1 MAAAAGGRGFAVSV
15 LAPNGRRVTVRVGP
29 GTTLLQVLEEAC
41 GRQNFDAGEY
51 DLKFQRS
58 VLDLSLQ
65 WRFARLP
72 NNAKL
77 EVVPITRN
85 RAGTENRNL
94 VPFGPTH
101 PLCVSNILGPT
112 QVQQHCMQLMS
123 MVRLGQ
129 YLDWKP
135 PKECSGAAEGSDCIA
150 VEQWFPVTGHLSLWP
165 DTVGT
170 SQPFYTNQIAGK
182 ASLERTTLKSLGLTG
197 GNAIIRVVM
206 KKCGSPGQE
215 EALDT
220 AAPFSKLPVSPVFT
234 EGAVDMPSP
243 HTSMLSKDLDPRDVA
258 FSLNNCTDKQDLIK
272 ESQASLGELWSPS
285 DPAPAPFVPFFGDGQ
300 RLGGTPL
307 AADFPVSDMLS
318 SKLPT
323 SLSSP
328 GGPSKPKKSKTSQE
342 QLKEQEQLLE
352 REPVV
357 CHPDL
362 DEPLSAGPQDLPDE
376 FFEVT
381 VDDVRKRLAQLQS
394 ERKRLEE
401 APLMTKSLREAQMK
415 EKLEHYPK
423 VVLRVQFPDRH
434 VLQGFFR
441 PNETVGILR
450 DFVRS
455 HLADAEL
462 PFYLFIAPPRAI
474 LSNENETLFQA
485 NLFPASVI
493 HFGSEERR
501 DCYLRPEL
509 LESTVSLS
517 TADLLVARGLSK
529 SLVPCAPPASETAVP
544 PPVGLEETDGKRT
557 AENPEPAGASEAS
570 QPVRSPPEKVP
581 KWLKLPA
588 GKR

>member
-1 MAAAAGGRGFAVSV
+1 MAAAAGGGGFAVSV

-29 GTTLLQVLEEAC
+29 GTTLLQILEEVC
-41 GRQNFDAGEY
+41 GLQNFNANEY

-65 WRFARLP
+65 WRFAKLP

-77 EVVPITRN
+77 EVVPISRN
-85 RAGTENRNL
+85 RAGTENRVQIAL
-94 VPFGPTH
+94 QLDSGSRLQDTFRSGQTLWELLSH
-101 PLCVSNILGPT
+101 FT
-112 QVQQHCMQLMS
+112 QT
-123 MVRLGQ
+123 R
-129 YLDWKP
+129 
-135 PKECSGAAEGSDCIA
+135 EC
-150 VEQWFPVTGHLSLWP
+150 VEQHGEFSPVCIYMR
-165 DTVGT
+165 DE
-170 SQPFYTNQIAGK
+170 IAGK
-182 ASLERTTLKSLGLTG
+182 AALERTTLKSLGLTG

-206 KKCGSPGQE
+206 KKCGSSGQE
-215 EALDT
+215 AVDT
-220 AAPFSKLPVSPVFT
+220 ATPFSKLPVSPVST
-234 EGAVDMPSP
+234 EGAVDMPLP
-243 HTSMLSKDLDPRDVA
+243 HTSMFSKDLDPRDVA

-272 ESQASLGELWSPS
+272 VSQASLGELWPPS

-300 RLGGTPL
+300 RLGGTPV

-328 GGPSKPKKSKTSQE
+328 GGPSKPKKSKTSRE
-342 QLKEQEQLLE
+342 QLKEQEQILE

-362 DEPLSAGPQDLPDE
+362 EEPLSAGLQDLPDE

-401 APLMTKSLREAQMK
+401 APFMTKSLRDAQMK
-415 EKLEHYPK
+415 EKLERYPK

-493 HFGSEERR
+493 HFGSEEHR

-509 LESTVSLS
+509 LESAVSPS

-529 SLVPCAPPASETAVP
+529 SLVPSAPPASETAVP
-544 PPVGLEETDGKRT
+544 PPVGPEETDGKRT
-557 AENPEPAGASEAS
+557 AENPEPARAAEAS
-570 QPVRSPPEKVP
+570 QPVRSHPEKVP

>member
-1 MAAAAGGRGFAVSV
+1 MPSWRWCQS
-15 LAPNGRRVTVRVGP
+15 LVTER
-29 GTTLLQVLEEAC
+29 E
-41 GRQNFDAGEY
+41 
-51 DLKFQRS
+51 LK
-58 VLDLSLQ
+58 
-65 WRFARLP
+65 
-72 NNAKL
+72 
-77 EVVPITRN
+77 
-85 RAGTENRNL
+85 TEIWSHKRYY
-94 VPFGPTH
+94 FTH
-101 PLCVSNILGPT
+101 FVSNILGST
-112 QVQQHCMQLMS
+112 QIQQHCIQLMS

-197 GNAIIRVVM
+197 GNAIIRVVI
-206 KKCGSPGQE
+206 KKCGSSGQE
-215 EALDT
+215 EAEDT

-234 EGAVDMPSP
+234 EGAVDMPLP
-243 HTSMLSKDLDPRDVA
+243 HTSMFSKDLEPRDVA

-272 ESQASLGELWSPS
+272 ESQASLGELWPPS
-285 DPAPAPFVPFFGDGQ
+285 DPTPAPFVPFFGDGQ
-300 RLGGTPL
+300 RLGGTPVD
-307 AADFPVSDMLS
+307 ADFPVSDMLS

-342 QLKEQEQLLE
+342 QLKEQEELLE

-362 DEPLSAGPQDLPDE
+362 EEPLSAGPQDLPDE

-415 EKLEHYPK
+415 EKLQHYPK

-462 PFYLFIAPPRAI
+462 SFYLFIAPPRAI

-509 LESTVSLS
+509 LEYTVSLS

-557 AENPEPAGASEAS
+557 AENPERARACEAS

>member
-1 MAAAAGGRGFAVSV
+1 MTRFCPTLDCHNFPKGSARNGGRLYTGIPIDG
-15 LAPNGRRVTVRVGP
+15 APHTAL
-29 GTTLLQVLEEAC
+29 TQTLLVLEEAC

-65 WRFARLP
+65 WRFAKLP

-85 RAGTENRNL
+85 RAGTENRVQIALQLNSGSRL
-94 VPFGPTH
+94 QDTFHSGKT
-101 PLCVSNILGPT
+101 LWEILSHFT
-112 QVQQHCMQLMS
+112 QT
-123 MVRLGQ
+123 R
-129 YLDWKP
+129 
-135 PKECSGAAEGSDCIA
+135 EC
-150 VEQWFPVTGHLSLWP
+150 VEQHGEFSPVCIYMR
-165 DTVGT
+165 DE
-170 SQPFYTNQIAGK
+170 IAGR

-206 KKCGSPGQE
+206 KKCGSSGQE

-234 EGAVDMPSP
+234 EGAVDMPLP

-258 FSLNNCTDKQDLIK
+258 FSLNNCADKQDLIK
-272 ESQASLGELWSPS
+272 KSQASLGELWPPS

-300 RLGGTPL
+300 RLGGTAV
-307 AADFPVSDMLS
+307 AADFPVSDVLS

-362 DEPLSAGPQDLPDE
+362 EEPLSAGPQDLPDE

-493 HFGSEERR
+493 HFGSEEHR

-544 PPVGLEETDGKRT
+544 PPAGLEETDGKRT
-557 AENPEPAGASEAS
+557 AENPEPARASEAS

>member
-1 MAAAAGGRGFAVSV
+1 MGGGSRCGWAPAPLCSRLVLAGRG
-15 LAPNGRRVTVRVGP
+15 GP
-29 GTTLLQVLEEAC
+29 SGDTPRIGAILEEVC
-41 GRQNFDAGEY
+41 EMQNFRANEY

-77 EVVPITRN
+77 EVVPISRN
-85 RAGTENRNL
+85 RAGTENRVQIAL
-94 VPFGPTH
+94 QLDSGSRLQDTFRSGQTLWELLSH
-101 PLCVSNILGPT
+101 FT
-112 QVQQHCMQLMS
+112 QTRECMEQHGEFS
-123 MVRLGQ
+123 PV
-129 YLDWKP
+129 
-135 PKECSGAAEGSDCIA
+135 CIYMRD
-150 VEQWFPVTGHLSLWP
+150 E
-165 DTVGT
+165 
-170 SQPFYTNQIAGK
+170 IAGK
-182 ASLERTTLKSLGLTG
+182 AALERTTLKSLGLTG

-206 KKCGSPGQE
+206 KKCGSSGQE
-215 EALDT
+215 EAVGM
-220 AAPFSKLPVSPVFT
+220 AAPFSKLPVSPVST
-234 EGAVDMPSP
+234 EGAVDMPLP
-243 HTSMLSKDLDPRDVA
+243 HTNMFSKDLDPRDVA

-272 ESQASLGELWSPS
+272 VSQASLGELWPPS

-300 RLGGTPL
+300 RLGGTPV
-307 AADFPVSDMLS
+307 AADLPVSDMLS

-342 QLKEQEQLLE
+342 QLKEQEQHLE
-352 REPVV
+352 RETVV

-362 DEPLSAGPQDLPDE
+362 EELLSAGPQDLPDE

-381 VDDVRKRLAQLQS
+381 VDDVRKRLAQLQN

-401 APLMTKSLREAQMK
+401 APFMTKSLREAQMK
-415 EKLEHYPK
+415 EKLERYPK

-441 PNETVGILR
+441 PSETVGILR

-493 HFGSEERR
+493 HFGSEEHK
-501 DCYLRPEL
+501 DCYLRAEL
-509 LESTVSLS
+509 LESAVSPS
-517 TADLLVARGLSK
+517 TADLLVASLSK
-529 SLVPCAPPASETAVP
+529 SLVPSAPPASETAVP
-544 PPVGLEETDGKRT
+544 CPVEPEETDEKRT
-557 AENPEPAGASEAS
+557 AENPEPARAAEAS
-570 QPVRSPPEKVP
+570 QPVRRPPEKVP

>member
-1 MAAAAGGRGFAVSV
+1 MAAAAGGGGFAVSV

-29 GTTLLQVLEEAC
+29 GTTLLQVLEEVC
-41 GRQNFDAGEY
+41 GMQNFNANEY

-65 WRFARLP
+65 WRFAKLP

-77 EVVPITRN
+77 EVVPIARN
-85 RAGTENRNL
+85 RAGTENRVQIALQLNSGSRL
-94 VPFGPTH
+94 QDTFHSGQTLWELLSH
-101 PLCVSNILGPT
+101 FT
-112 QVQQHCMQLMS
+112 QT
-123 MVRLGQ
+123 R
-129 YLDWKP
+129 
-135 PKECSGAAEGSDCIA
+135 EC
-150 VEQWFPVTGHLSLWP
+150 VEQHSEFSPVCIYMR
-165 DTVGT
+165 DE
-170 SQPFYTNQIAGK
+170 IAGK

-197 GNAIIRVVM
+197 GNAIIRVVI
-206 KKCGSPGQE
+206 KKCGSSGQE
-215 EALDT
+215 EAEDT

-234 EGAVDMPSP
+234 EGAVDMPLP
-243 HTSMLSKDLDPRDVA
+243 HTSMFSKDLEPRDVA

-272 ESQASLGELWSPS
+272 ESQASLGELWPPS
-285 DPAPAPFVPFFGDGQ
+285 DPTPAPFVPFFGDGQ
-300 RLGGTPL
+300 RLGGTPVD
-307 AADFPVSDMLS
+307 ADFPVSDMLS

-342 QLKEQEQLLE
+342 QLKEQEELLE

-362 DEPLSAGPQDLPDE
+362 EEPLSAGPQDLPDE

-415 EKLEHYPK
+415 EKLQHYPK

-462 PFYLFIAPPRAI
+462 SFYLFIAPPRAI

-509 LESTVSLS
+509 LEYTVSLS

-557 AENPEPAGASEAS
+557 AENPERARACEAS

>member
-1 MAAAAGGRGFAVSV
+1 MAAAAGGGGFAVSV

-29 GTTLLQVLEEAC
+29 GTTLLQVLEEVC
-41 GRQNFDAGEY
+41 GMQNFNANEY

-65 WRFARLP
+65 WRFAKLP

-77 EVVPITRN
+77 EVVPIARN
-85 RAGTENRNL
+85 RAGTENRVQIALQLNSGSRL
-94 VPFGPTH
+94 QDTFHSGQTLWELLSH
-101 PLCVSNILGPT
+101 FT
-112 QVQQHCMQLMS
+112 QT
-123 MVRLGQ
+123 R
-129 YLDWKP
+129 
-135 PKECSGAAEGSDCIA
+135 EC
-150 VEQWFPVTGHLSLWP
+150 VEQHSEFSPVCIYMR
-165 DTVGT
+165 DE
-170 SQPFYTNQIAGK
+170 IAGK

-197 GNAIIRVVM
+197 GNAIIRVVI
-206 KKCGSPGQE
+206 KKCGSSGQE
-215 EALDT
+215 EAEDT

-234 EGAVDMPSP
+234 EGAVDMPLP
-243 HTSMLSKDLDPRDVA
+243 HTSMFSKDLEPRDVA

-272 ESQASLGELWSPS
+272 ESQASLGELWPPS
-285 DPAPAPFVPFFGDGQ
+285 DPTPAPFVPFFGDGQ
-300 RLGGTPL
+300 RLGGTPVD
-307 AADFPVSDMLS
+307 ADFPVSDMLS

-342 QLKEQEQLLE
+342 QLKEQEELLE

-362 DEPLSAGPQDLPDE
+362 EEPLSAGPQDLPDE

-415 EKLEHYPK
+415 EKLQHYPK
-423 VVLRVQFPDRH
+423 
-434 VLQGFFR
+434 
-441 PNETVGILR
+441 
-450 DFVRS
+450 
-455 HLADAEL
+455 
-462 PFYLFIAPPRAI
+462 
-474 LSNENETLFQA
+474 A

-509 LESTVSLS
+509 LEYTVSLS

-557 AENPEPAGASEAS
+557 AENPERARACEAS

>member
-1 MAAAAGGRGFAVSV
+1 MAAAAGGGGFAVSV

-29 GTTLLQVLEEAC
+29 GTTLLQILEEVC
-41 GRQNFDAGEY
+41 GMQNFNANEY

-65 WRFARLP
+65 WRFAKLP

-77 EVVPITRN
+77 EVVPISRN
-85 RAGTENRNL
+85 RVGTENRVQIAL
-94 VPFGPTH
+94 QLDSGSRLQDTFRSGQTLWELLSH
-101 PLCVSNILGPT
+101 FT
-112 QVQQHCMQLMS
+112 QT
-123 MVRLGQ
+123 R
-129 YLDWKP
+129 
-135 PKECSGAAEGSDCIA
+135 EC
-150 VEQWFPVTGHLSLWP
+150 VEQHGEFSPVCIYMR
-165 DTVGT
+165 DE
-170 SQPFYTNQIAGK
+170 IAGK
-182 ASLERTTLKSLGLTG
+182 AALERTTLKSLGLTG

-206 KKCGSPGQE
+206 KKCGSSGQE
-215 EALDT
+215 AAVDT
-220 AAPFSKLPVSPVFT
+220 AAPFSKLPVSPVST
-234 EGAVDMPSP
+234 EGAVDMPLP
-243 HTSMLSKDLDPRDVA
+243 HTSMFSKDLDPRDVA
-258 FSLNNCTDKQDLIK
+258 FSLNNCTDKQDLVK
-272 ESQASLGELWSPS
+272 VSQASLGELWPPS

-300 RLGGTPL
+300 RLGGTPV

-328 GGPSKPKKSKTSQE
+328 GGPSKPKKSKTSRE

-362 DEPLSAGPQDLPDE
+362 EEPLSAGPQDLPDE

-401 APLMTKSLREAQMK
+401 APFMTKSLREAQMK
-415 EKLEHYPK
+415 EKLERYPK

-493 HFGSEERR
+493 HFGSEENR

-509 LESTVSLS
+509 LESAVSLS

-529 SLVPCAPPASETAVP
+529 SIVPSAPPASETAVP
-544 PPVGLEETDGKRT
+544 PPVGPEETDGKRT
-557 AENPEPAGASEAS
+557 AENPEPTRATEAS

>member
-1 MAAAAGGRGFAVSV
+1 MTRFCPTLDCHNFPKASALNGGMLYTGIPIDG
-15 LAPNGRRVTVRVGP
+15 APHTAL
-29 GTTLLQVLEEAC
+29 TQTLLVLEEAC

-85 RAGTENRNL
+85 RAGTENRVQIALQLNSGSRL
-94 VPFGPTH
+94 QDTFHSGQTLWELLSH
-101 PLCVSNILGPT
+101 FT
-112 QVQQHCMQLMS
+112 QT
-123 MVRLGQ
+123 R
-129 YLDWKP
+129 
-135 PKECSGAAEGSDCIA
+135 EC
-150 VEQWFPVTGHLSLWP
+150 VEQHGEFSPVCIYMR
-165 DTVGT
+165 DE
-170 SQPFYTNQIAGK
+170 IAGK
-182 ASLERTTLKSLGLTG
+182 TSLERTTLKSLGLTG

-206 KKCGSPGQE
+206 KKCGSSGQE

-272 ESQASLGELWSPS
+272 ESQASLGELWPPS

-300 RLGGTPL
+300 RLGGTPV

-362 DEPLSAGPQDLPDE
+362 EEPLSAGPQDLPDE

-557 AENPEPAGASEAS
+557 AENPEPAGAPEAS

>member
-1 MAAAAGGRGFAVSV
+1 MAAAAGGGGFAVSV

-29 GTTLLQVLEEAC
+29 GTTLLQILEEVC
-41 GRQNFDAGEY
+41 GMQNFNANEY

-65 WRFARLP
+65 WRFAKLP

-77 EVVPITRN
+77 EVVPISRN
-85 RAGTENRNL
+85 RVGTENRVQIAL
-94 VPFGPTH
+94 QLDSGSRLQDTFRSGQTLWELLSH
-101 PLCVSNILGPT
+101 FT
-112 QVQQHCMQLMS
+112 QT
-123 MVRLGQ
+123 R
-129 YLDWKP
+129 
-135 PKECSGAAEGSDCIA
+135 EC
-150 VEQWFPVTGHLSLWP
+150 VEQHGEFYPVCIYMR
-165 DTVGT
+165 DE
-170 SQPFYTNQIAGK
+170 IAGK
-182 ASLERTTLKSLGLTG
+182 AALERTTLKSLGLTG

-206 KKCGSPGQE
+206 KKCGSSGQE
-215 EALDT
+215 AAVDT
-220 AAPFSKLPVSPVFT
+220 AAPFSKLPVSPVST
-234 EGAVDMPSP
+234 EGAVDMPLP
-243 HTSMLSKDLDPRDVA
+243 HTSMFSKDLDPRDVA
-258 FSLNNCTDKQDLIK
+258 FSLNNCTDKQDLVK
-272 ESQASLGELWSPS
+272 VSQASLGELWPPS
-285 DPAPAPFVPFFGDGQ
+285 DTAPAPFVPFFGDGQ
-300 RLGGTPL
+300 RLGGTPV

-328 GGPSKPKKSKTSQE
+328 GGPSKPKKSKTSRE

-362 DEPLSAGPQDLPDE
+362 EEPLSTGPQDLPDE

-401 APLMTKSLREAQMK
+401 APFMTKSLREAQMK
-415 EKLEHYPK
+415 EKLERYPK

-493 HFGSEERR
+493 HFGSEENR

-509 LESTVSLS
+509 LESAVSPS

-529 SLVPCAPPASETAVP
+529 SIVPSAPPASETAVP
-544 PPVGLEETDGKRT
+544 PPVGPEETDGKRT
-557 AENPEPAGASEAS
+557 AENPEPTRATEAS